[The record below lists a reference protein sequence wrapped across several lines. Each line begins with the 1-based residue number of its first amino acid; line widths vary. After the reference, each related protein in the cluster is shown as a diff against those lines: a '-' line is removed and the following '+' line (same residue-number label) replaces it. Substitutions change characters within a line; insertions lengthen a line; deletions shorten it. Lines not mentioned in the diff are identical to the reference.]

1 MLWTS
6 GYQANF
12 TSDDSSAWIPVHPSY
27 VTQNVETEQEK
38 LSIFKTLV
46 ELKQR
51 GQLFATE
58 AKPFLV
64 HSLITRL
71 SGSVSDTLQYQW
83 YYNLCGLI
91 VAKIIKGDAEYM
103 YIGNFGSEGLSFTDD
118 EECAGGNFVF
128 SLYPWKKV
136 EVIISTNI
144 ALKGKVEL
152 HQLLLEPGDSIIG
165 RLIT

>member
-1 MLWTS
+1 MQWTA
-6 GYQANF
+6 GFQANF
-12 TSDDSSAWIPVHPSY
+12 TSDDTAAWLPVHPSY

-38 LSIFKTLV
+38 L
-46 ELKQR
+46 
-51 GQLFATE
+51 QLFKMLVDLKRDGKLFPPET
-58 AKPFLV
+58 KPFLV
-64 HSLITRL
+64 HTLITRL
-71 SGSVSDTLQYQW
+71 SGTSADDPQYQW

-91 VAKIIKGDAEYM
+91 VVKTIKGNSEYM

-165 RLIT
+165 QLIT